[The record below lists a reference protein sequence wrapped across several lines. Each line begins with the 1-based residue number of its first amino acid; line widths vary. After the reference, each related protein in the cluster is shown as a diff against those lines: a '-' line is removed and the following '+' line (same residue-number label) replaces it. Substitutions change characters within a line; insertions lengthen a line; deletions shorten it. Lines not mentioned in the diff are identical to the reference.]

1 MLGRAGTPEPLAPGA
16 PSRRALSEALL
27 SPQMRD
33 LLRDERRET
42 GRVLRLRLAI
52 PGDAAHAGLRA
63 VPWELCHLGEWEEP
77 QGFTGLPV
85 ELTRHPGVHL
95 VREVGTDGGP
105 VRDRPTLSGRMMIA
119 AAYGVG
125 GVIGGHAFEPL
136 DPGAFSDVDAVR
148 RELDQTALP
157 PEVIQPGDRRR
168 GVSAYELRQAL
179 AAGGVCGFY
188 FAGHH
193 GPGGLV
199 LAGPGNEGDTQPEW
213 LSAPDLAGL
222 LLACGAEVVVLMACH
237 TAAALD
243 AGSLADRADSHR
255 AYAEELAAA
264 GLPWIVSAQGEITS
278 GASQRFAP
286 AFFRHLAYG
295 ATVDE
300 AAYQGCLAMGDHAG
314 LIVVHTS
321 GARMDPVVRRPQAQV
336 RPGLTYRV
344 TPSRGHG
351 RQARQPPARNP
362 DLPVNPDVRWGLNRG
377 LTGDPVRGILA
388 DGENGP
394 DLVARLD
401 RTEEII
407 RQGAFDFNNAQTL
420 RRRGWFGID
429 GSAHPPVRA
438 GDLSGMVRYRRGL
451 RWYLDA
457 DADGA
462 GLGFVVTWAPAGGE
476 DGGAIAELLAG
487 IWHLRPAAATII
499 QVSGAAEADL
509 RAAAALARR
518 LPGTPDVLAWPAPP
532 GDIDARL
539 DGLVE
544 SGAWHATAQGPG
556 GDETDARALAALRH
570 RGTLGWRKVW
580 PWVEMGASEAVKA
593 VAAYLSQSSEP
604 ASSALESGSSALAF
618 CCESDPAVVAAAWR
632 AGLRPDF
639 VPARLPSG
647 APRMAGCWALLAR
660 SRLTPEVV
668 CWLYERGSPLA
679 SIPGLLPAGDPDHG
693 YEAWLAQL
701 RAAYWPAPP
710 G

>member
-1 MLGRAGTPEPLAPGA
+1 MLGRAGTREPLAQGA
-16 PSRRALSEALL
+16 PLRRALSEALL
-27 SPQMRD
+27 GPQMRD

-42 GRVLRLRLAI
+42 GQVLRLRLAI
-52 PGDAAHAGLRA
+52 PGDAAHADLRA

-77 QGFTGLPV
+77 RGFTGLPV
-85 ELTRHPGVHL
+85 ELTRHTGVRL
-95 VREVGTDGGP
+95 VREVGADSGP

-125 GVIGGHAFEPL
+125 GVIGGHTFEPL
-136 DPGAFSDVDAVR
+136 DPGPFSDVNAVR
-148 RELDQTALP
+148 HELDQTALP

-168 GVSAYELRQAL
+168 GVSAHELRQAL

-188 FAGHH
+188 FSGHH

-199 LAGPGNEGDTQPEW
+199 LASPGSDGDRHPEW
-213 LSAPDLAGL
+213 FSAPDLAGL
-222 LLACGAEVVVLMACH
+222 LLGRGAEVVVLMACH
-237 TAAALD
+237 TATAVD
-243 AGSLADRADSHR
+243 AGSLAGHADDHR
-255 AYAEELAAA
+255 AFAEELATV

-300 AAYQGCLAMGDHAG
+300 AAHEGCLAMGDHAG

-321 GARMDPVVRRPQAQV
+321 GTHMDPVVRRPQAH
-336 RPGLTYRV
+336 RPSLTYRV
-344 TPSRGHG
+344 TPSPEHG
-351 RQARQPPARNP
+351 RRVKPPPARNP
-362 DLPVNPDVRWGLNRG
+362 DLQVNPDVRWGLNRG
-377 LTGDPVRGILA
+377 PVRGILA
-388 DGENGP
+388 DGESGL
-394 DLVARLD
+394 DLVGRLD
-401 RTEEII
+401 HAEEII
-407 RQGAFDFNNAQTL
+407 RQGAFDFDNALTL

-429 GSAHPPVRA
+429 GSAAHPPVQDD
-438 GDLSGMVRYRRGL
+438 DLDKMVGYRQGL

-462 GLGFVVTWAPAGGE
+462 GLGFVVTWAPAGGD
-476 DGGAIAELLAG
+476 DGGGIAELLAG
-487 IWHLRPAAATII
+487 IWRLRPAAATII
-499 QVSGAAEADL
+499 QVSGAAEADM

-518 LPGTPDVLAWPAPP
+518 LPDTPDLLVSPGPP

-539 DGLVE
+539 DGPVE
-544 SGAWHATAQGPG
+544 SGAWPAEAQEPD
-556 GDETDARALAALRH
+556 GDETDARALAVLRH
-570 RGTLGWRKVW
+570 RGTVGWRKVW

-593 VAAYLSQSSEP
+593 VAAYLSESSEP
-604 ASSALESGSSALAF
+604 GSSALEF
-618 CCESDPAVVAAAWR
+618 CCKSDPAVVAAAWR

-639 VPARLPSG
+639 VPARLPPG

-679 SIPGLLPAGDPDHG
+679 SIPGLLPSGDPDHG
-693 YEAWLAQL
+693 YEAWLPQL
-701 RAAYWPAPP
+701 RAAYWAAPS